1 MKRVIIL
8 LLIILN
14 SCTNMSNNKRERFPY
29 KEYFDKDEIQIA
41 EFIYYGEV
49 GRLNDAIIRG
59 ANINHVGKEGFTY
72 LMYAVLIEQYDVVE
86 CLLKN
91 GADPNLISPLMKT
104 KRNNINLREKKDWR
118 PVEML
123 PLEVCSG
130 SSNYSIKYM
139 KLLLKYGANINDD
152 RTKTP
157 IDEAVLLQ
165 DMEKLKFLIANGANI
180 NLVYGKN
187 TPIMTAVVIMSW
199 DIVDY
204 LLDCGADVF
213 YVAEDGYS
221 VGLLLQEYSDRDAW
235 NRYGRKRIE
244 GLIERLKQKGVKF
257 PATKLPPTPVSKSE
271 STEEL

>member
-1 MKRVIIL
+1 
-8 LLIILN
+8 
-14 SCTNMSNNKRERFPY
+14 MSNSKRERFPY
-29 KEYFDKDEIQIA
+29 KDYFGKDEIQIA

-104 KRNNINLREKKDWR
+104 KWNETREESEKMSVD
-118 PVEML
+118 ML

-139 KLLLKYGANINDD
+139 KLLLKYGANINDN

-180 NLVYGKN
+180 NLVYQNN

-204 LLDCGADVF
+204 LLDCGADVS

-221 VGLLLQEYSDRDAW
+221 VGLLLQEYSDRDEW

-257 PATKLPPTPVSKSE
+257 PATKLPPTPVSKSDFF
-271 STEEL
+271 SQ